1 MVLNTKNNSQ
11 EVNTSNNLIIVSGAS
26 LSPLLDIKGEN
37 AQKRIKLSAIKTI
50 VTDTGDTIQVNPNGL
65 SDLDFVTSGEINIGN
80 IIQSIQSATSETN
93 RAILSQYSGS
103 GEESEIDPNNYT
115 KTPGHIPFIFL
126 KISELGGDVY
136 NSPSKTDHVPEELN
150 NSNKPWN
157 KDNLYKGHVLYSV
170 IIPVDINNNTNN
182 ITNAIYT
189 NNNAEVI
196 KNFVSQEDIKF
207 DCGSEIYLSLDELKN
222 NGYTIDE
229 FLKENIIKPSLV
241 ATNDA
246 TVAASYEYKLTT
258 IGEIDNN
265 ISSEESFGQ
274 FYDKYIHDRVDE
286 WNDYSWS
293 TIDNGLE
300 IVHDCVSDGRALTLV
315 IPINS
320 SGFSYPSYPSYPM
333 VNHNDEVFEDDPGPM

>member
-1 MVLNTKNNSQ
+1 MY
-11 EVNTSNNLIIVSGAS
+11 
-26 LSPLLDIKGEN
+26 
-37 AQKRIKLSAIKTI
+37 
-50 VTDTGDTIQVNPNGL
+50 NG
-65 SDLDFVTSGEINIGN
+65 
-80 IIQSIQSATSETN
+80 Q
-93 RAILSQYSGS
+93 
-103 GEESEIDPNNYT
+103 
-115 KTPGHIPFIFL
+115 
-126 KISELGGDVY
+126 
-136 NSPSKTDHVPEELN
+136 
-150 NSNKPWN
+150 
-157 KDNLYKGHVLYSV
+157 VLYSV

-222 NGYTIDE
+222 NGYIIDVDE

-241 ATNDA
+241 ASNDA
-246 TVAASYEYKLTT
+246 TVMASYDYKLTT

-265 ISSEESFGQ
+265 MSSSEEKSFGQ
-274 FYDKYIHDRVDE
+274 FYDKYIYDRVDE
-286 WNDYSWS
+286 WDDYSWS

-320 SGFSYPSYPSYPM
+320 SGFSHHSYPM
-333 VNHNDEVFEDDPGPM
+333 VNHHDEVFEDDPGPM

>member
-11 EVNTSNNLIIVSGAS
+11 EVNTSSNLILVSGAS
-26 LSPLLDIKGEN
+26 SSPLLDIKGEN

-65 SDLDFVTSGEINIGN
+65 SDLDFVTSGEINIEN
-80 IIQSIQSATSETN
+80 IIKSIQNTTSKTN

-115 KTPGHIPFIFL
+115 KTPGHILFIFL
-126 KISELGGDVY
+126 KISELEGDVY
-136 NSPSKTDHVPEELN
+136 DSPSKTEHVPEELN

-157 KDNLYKGHVLYSV
+157 KDNLYNGQVLYSE
-170 IIPVDINNNTNN
+170 IIPVDIDRDVRN
-182 ITNAIYT
+182 ITDAIYT
-189 NNNAEVI
+189 NNSEII
-196 KNFVSQEDIKF
+196 KNFVSKDDIKF

-222 NGYTIDE
+222 QGYINDVNE

-265 ISSEESFGQ
+265 MSSEEKSFGQ
-274 FYDKYIHDRVDE
+274 FYDKYIHDRVD
-286 WNDYSWS
+286 DYSWS

-320 SGFSYPSYPSYPM
+320 SGFSYRSYPM
-333 VNHNDEVFEDDPGPM
+333 VKHNDEVFEDDPGPM

>member
-1 MVLNTKNNSQ
+1 MVLNTKNNSS
-11 EVNTSNNLIIVSGAS
+11 EVFTSSNLILVSGAS
-26 LSPLLDIKGEN
+26 SSPLLDIKGEN

-93 RAILSQYSGS
+93 RVILSQYSGS

-115 KTPGHIPFIFL
+115 KTPGHIPYIFL

-136 NSPSKTDHVPEELN
+136 DSPSKTEHVPEELN

-157 KDNLYKGHVLYSV
+157 KDNLYNGQVLYSE
-170 IIPVDINNNTNN
+170 IIPVDIDRDVRN
-182 ITNAIYT
+182 ITDAIYT
-189 NNNAEVI
+189 NNSEII
-196 KNFVSQEDIKF
+196 KNFVSKEGIKF
-207 DCGSEIYLSLDELKN
+207 DCGSEIYLSLDEMKN
-222 NGYTIDE
+222 QGYINDVNE

-274 FYDKYIHDRVDE
+274 FYDKYIYDSVDE
-286 WNDYSWS
+286 YSWS

-300 IVHDCVSDGRALTLV
+300 IVRDCVSDGRALTLV

-320 SGFSYPSYPSYPM
+320 SGFSYRSYPM
-333 VNHNDEVFEDDPGPM
+333 VVNHHGEVFEDDPGPM

>member
-11 EVNTSNNLIIVSGAS
+11 EVNTSSNLILVSGAS
-26 LSPLLDIKGEN
+26 SSPLLDIKGEN

-65 SDLDFVTSGEINIGN
+65 SDLDFVTSGEINIEN

-93 RAILSQYSGS
+93 RTILSQYSVS
-103 GEESEIDPNNYT
+103 GEESEIDSYNYT

-126 KISELGGDVY
+126 KISKLGGDVY
-136 NSPSKTDHVPEELN
+136 DSPSKTEHVPEELN

-157 KDNLYKGHVLYSV
+157 KDNLYNGQVLHSV
-170 IIPVDINNNTNN
+170 IIPVDIDRDVRN
-182 ITNAIYT
+182 ITDAIYT
-189 NNNAEVI
+189 NNSEII

-207 DCGSEIYLSLDELKN
+207 DCGSEIYLSLDEMKN
-222 NGYTIDE
+222 RGYINDVNE

-286 WNDYSWS
+286 LDDYSWS

-300 IVHDCVSDGRALTLV
+300 IVQDCVSDGRALTLV

-320 SGFSYPSYPSYPM
+320 SGFSYPSYPM

>member
-11 EVNTSNNLIIVSGAS
+11 EVNTSNNLILVFGAS
-26 LSPLLDIKGEN
+26 SSPLLNIKGEN

-65 SDLDFVTSGEINIGN
+65 SDLDFVTSGEINIEN
-80 IIQSIQSATSETN
+80 IIQSIQNATSETN
-93 RAILSQYSGS
+93 SVILSQYSGS

-115 KTPGHIPFIFL
+115 KTPGNIPFIFL

-136 NSPSKTDHVPEELN
+136 DSPSKTEHVPEELN

-157 KDNLYKGHVLYSV
+157 KDNLYNGRVLYSV
-170 IIPVDINNNTNN
+170 IIPVDIDRDVRN
-182 ITNAIYT
+182 ITDAIYT
-189 NNNAEVI
+189 NNSEII

-222 NGYTIDE
+222 QGYINDVNE

-274 FYDKYIHDRVDE
+274 FYDKYIHDRVND
-286 WNDYSWS
+286 WDDYSWS

-320 SGFSYPSYPSYPM
+320 SGFSYRSYPM
-333 VNHNDEVFEDDPGPM
+333 VVNHHDDVFEDDPGPM

>member
-11 EVNTSNNLIIVSGAS
+11 EVNTSNNLILVSGAS
-26 LSPLLDIKGEN
+26 SSPLLDIKGEN

-65 SDLDFVTSGEINIGN
+65 SDLDFVTSGEINIRN

-93 RAILSQYSGS
+93 RVILSQYSGS
-103 GEESEIDPNNYT
+103 GEESEIDPNNYN

-136 NSPSKTDHVPEELN
+136 DSPSKTERVPEELN

-157 KDNLYKGHVLYSV
+157 KDNLYNGQVLYSE
-170 IIPVDINNNTNN
+170 IIQVDIDRDVRN
-182 ITNAIYT
+182 ITDAIYT
-189 NNNAEVI
+189 NNSEII
-196 KNFVSQEDIKF
+196 KNFVSKEGIKF
-207 DCGSEIYLSLDELKN
+207 DCGSEIYLSLDEMKN
-222 NGYTIDE
+222 QGYINDVNE

-274 FYDKYIHDRVDE
+274 FYDKYIHDSADE
-286 WNDYSWS
+286 YSWS

-300 IVHDCVSDGRALTLV
+300 IVRDCVSDGRALTLV

-320 SGFSYPSYPSYPM
+320 SGFSYRSYPM
-333 VNHNDEVFEDDPGPM
+333 VVNHHDEVFEDDPGPM